1 MIYSILADIVVTIHF
16 LFIVFAVV
24 GGLLI
29 LKWWWII
36 YPHILSAFWAA
47 MVITLGWICP
57 LTPLENHLR
66 RAAGQEGYD
75 TGFIEHY
82 LIPIIYPAGLT
93 RDIQIALGIGVV
105 LINIII
111 YMLVIKKYL
120 WKKSAQ
126 T

>member
-24 GGLLI
+24 GGLFI
-29 LKWWWII
+29 FKWWWIM

-47 MVITLGWICP
+47 MVITMGWICP
-57 LTPLENHLR
+57 LTPLENQLR
-66 RAAGQEGYD
+66 RAAGQQGYD
-75 TGFIEHY
+75 GGFIEHY

-93 RDIQIALGIGVV
+93 REIQIALGIGVV
-105 LINIII
+105 LLNLII
-111 YMLVIKKYL
+111 YSMVIRHYMRKT
-120 WKKSAQ
+120 SAK